1 MQKECAVSFI
11 KPLQLNLFSKQNKEK
26 MVKAAIQITTDE
38 GNADNQNLIDVW
50 IEVLELAVTGLEIPF
65 ISKFVILII
74 KEMIGM

>member
-65 ISKFVILII
+65 ITKNVILII